1 MIAHKATIKK
11 EISFSGVGVHSGQ
24 NVECL
29 LKPSSSGEVLFS
41 IRNGESFEIRI
52 DPLRVESNL
61 SSVLT
66 DGPRKVYTI
75 EHLLSVLYVFGVDSI
90 DVELRGSEVPILDG
104 SALPI
109 AEALEEAGI
118 QTLPLEKTYLKVTQ
132 PFVAREGDAS
142 ISVDPDEAFRVSYTI
157 EFDHPAIQTQS
168 FESIV
173 NIESFLRDIAPARTF
188 GFLKDVEKLWSQ
200 GLALGGSFENAIV
213 LDETGVINKPLRYDD
228 EFVRHKIIDL
238 IGDLSLVGYPLLG
251 HFNAHK
257 AGHSL
262 HIKAVRFLI
271 ENPEYYTLL

>member
-262 HIKAVRFLI
+262 HIKAVSFLI